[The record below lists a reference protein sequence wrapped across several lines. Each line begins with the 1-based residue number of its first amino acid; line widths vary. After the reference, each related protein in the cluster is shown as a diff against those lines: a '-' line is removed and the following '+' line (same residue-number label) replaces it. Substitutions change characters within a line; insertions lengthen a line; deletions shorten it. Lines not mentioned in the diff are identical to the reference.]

1 VRLIGIL
8 LSPFVRRVA
17 VSSRILDEIDR
28 MVSPER
34 RLIPSDRALRRGVVL
49 PASSRLMSVLSK
61 PFVN

>member
-49 PASSRLMSVLSK
+49 RASSRLMSVLSK